1 MQEILNESK
10 RIFIGI
16 GINSE
21 IRKGIYGFTTKL
33 FGNEENIKIVPPQ
46 NIHLT
51 MKFLGDTR
59 VQKMGIIKKVIIDL
73 ADSINEFEFEVTGE
87 IGGFPALKDAK
98 IIFLKIGRGAGSFLE
113 IYEKLE
119 DGLSSINIRKEK
131 RRFSPHITI
140 ARIKGRKGQGS
151 LLEREKGNLYSSK
164 CRCITLF
171 ESKLRQ
177 TGAEYTILEEFS
189 LK

>member
-46 NIHLT
+46 NIHIT

-59 VQKMGIIKKVIIDL
+59 VQKIGIIKKAIIDL

-87 IGGFPALKDAK
+87 IGGFPALRDAK
-98 IIFLKIGRGAGSFLE
+98 IVFLKIGRGAGSFLE